1 MLAART
7 KTFHKYGIGEI
18 DKYNEKSE
26 LNARLVCYCSDQAHS
41 SVEKAA
47 LVAITR
53 LHILPTDENSC
64 LRGDTLRKAIEKD
77 KQDGLIPF
85 FVCATLGTTGVC
97 AFDNMSE
104 LGPVCQ
110 YEDIWLHVDAAYA
123 GSALLCEEYREKFA
137 NGIEYAT
144 SFVFNPSKW
153 LLTNFDCTCFWVE
166 SSIPLH
172 QTFTV
177 APLYL
182 KHRYS
187 GASVDYMH
195 WQVGLSRRF
204 RALKLWFV
212 IRSFGIDGLKAHI
225 RKGVKLAELFE
236 QLVKSD
242 ERFEVMAKR
251 HLGLVVFRLKGENEI
266 TEQLLKQLNKDGK
279 IHLVPARIKSHYI
292 IRFTVTS
299 YYTTEE
305 DIRRDWH
312 IIRTTAEQIMM
323 QSAQKHD
330 TNLKSKPEEITTF
343 QSSLILSNAPQTP
356 KIVNASFMAFLAEPD
371 FALDIAKELL
381 ISHDY
386 SQSHLPLRPR
396 RKTKSIT
403 TNTQKSFD
411 ETRLNSALIP
421 PKSNYLLVP
430 KLSTKGKKSHHVQIV
445 ANGFNEEDI
454 LPSTSRSCSRKEK
467 KFLLNKQTSL
477 DSKIQYIFEEVEE
490 AEQTL
495 QMQHLNVHLS
505 C

>member
-1 MLAART
+1 MAART
-7 KTFHKYGIGEI
+7 KIFHKYGVGEI

-53 LHILPTDENSC
+53 LRILPTDENNC
-64 LRGDTLRKAIEKD
+64 LRGETLRKAIDKD

-97 AFDNMSE
+97 AFDNMTE

-110 YEDIWLHVDAAYA
+110 YEDIWLHIDAAYA

-187 GASVDYMH
+187 GASIDYMH

-236 QLVKSD
+236 QLVKGD

-279 IHLVPARIKSHYI
+279 IHLVPARIKSNYI

-299 YYTTEE
+299 YYTSEE
-305 DIRRDWH
+305 DIRRDWN
-312 IIRTTAEQIMM
+312 IIRTTAEQILM
-323 QSAQKHD
+323 QNIH
-330 TNLKSKPEEITTF
+330 KPDLNMTF

-356 KIVNASFMAFLAEPD
+356 KIVNASFLAFLAEPE

-396 RKTKSIT
+396 RKTKSIH

-411 ETRLNSALIP
+411 ETKLNCALMP
-421 PKSNYLLVP
+421 LKSNYLLVP
-430 KLSTKGKKSHHVQIV
+430 KLSTKGEKSHVQIV
-445 ANGFNEEDI
+445 TNGHNGEDD
-454 LPSTSRSCSRKEK
+454 LPSTSRSRSKKERKY
-467 KFLLNKQTSL
+467 LLNKQTSL

-490 AEQTL
+490 AEQTQ
-495 QMQHLNVHLS
+495 QMQQLNGHLS
-505 C
+505 N